1 MSNLT
6 KYFMA
11 VAVLVLGGFGV
22 ANAQLT
28 DTAVKVNIPEAFVV
42 RGKVFQA
49 GDYTIARTVSTVDS
63 PSLLVLR
70 GEGETVIFDTIQTIS
85 ATAATESKLVFE
97 KAGDRLYLS
106 EIWLK
111 GDTVGNQVVG
121 AKAEATKI
129 ALAKAAKTGDATTT
143 GF

>member
-1 MSNLT
+1 
-6 KYFMA
+6 MA
-11 VAVLVLGGFGV
+11 VAVLVLGGFGA

-28 DTAVKVNIPEAFVV
+28 DTAIKVSIPEAFVI

-49 GDYTIARTVSTVDS
+49 GDYKIKRTDSTIDS
-63 PSLLVLR
+63 PSLLLLQ
-70 GEGETVIFDTIQTIS
+70 GEGQSVMFDTIAAIS
-85 ATAATESKLVFE
+85 TTAAKETKLVFE
-97 KAGDRLYLS
+97 KAGDRLILS

-121 AKAEATKI
+121 AKSEAARI
-129 ALAKAAKTGDATTT
+129 AKLTVKTGDATT

>member
-1 MSNLT
+1 MSNFT
-6 KYFMA
+6 KSFLA

-28 DTAVKVNIPEAFVV
+28 DTAIKVNIPEAFVV

-49 GDYTIARTVSTVDS
+49 GDYKIKRTDSTIDS
-63 PSLLVLR
+63 PSLLVLQ
-70 GEGETVIFDTIQTIS
+70 GDGGSVIFDTIHSIS
-85 ATAATESKLVFE
+85 ATAAKDTKLIFE
-97 KAGDRLYLS
+97 KAGDKLYLS

-121 AKAEATKI
+121 AKAEATRVAI
-129 ALAKAAKTGDATTT
+129 AKAAKTSDTTT
-143 GF
+143 AP

>member
-1 MSNLT
+1 MSNFT

-11 VAVLVLGGFGV
+11 VAVLVLGGFGA

-28 DTAVKVNIPEAFVV
+28 DTAIKVSIPEAFVI

-49 GDYTIARTVSTVDS
+49 GDYKIKRTDSTIDS
-63 PSLLVLR
+63 PSLLLLQ
-70 GEGETVIFDTIQTIS
+70 GEGQSVMFDTIAAIS
-85 ATAATESKLVFE
+85 TTAAKETKLVFE
-97 KAGDRLYLS
+97 KAGDRLILS

-121 AKAEATKI
+121 AKSEAARI
-129 ALAKAAKTGDATTT
+129 AKLTVKTGDATT